1 MLQIMKKL
9 RIILLIIISGW
20 IIPSCTETLDVTPT
34 SVITT
39 ASFWKTEDSAVGALN
54 GMYVDLRSMSEAIY
68 VDGEQRSEVFEGG
81 VYGSGG
87 RNLFVN
93 ELSGDQPN
101 HADWLGFYR
110 IINSANLILKY
121 VPGITFNSESSK
133 NSILAQAYTMRA
145 YTYFVMTK
153 TWGDL
158 ILRTE
163 PTESSN
169 ADITIKERSP
179 QADVFK
185 LIKSDIDNA
194 IKLFPNNNFSSG
206 RYNWSKAAANTLK
219 GDVYLWTGKRLN
231 GGDQDFNTALTAL
244 NDVATADVSLLPKF
258 DDLFKYTNKGNKEVL
273 MTVRFQDLDGIA
285 NNFFLNM
292 WIIGSAVPS
301 TIDVATKNLIN
312 PVGSGQGLLVMTN
325 LVRLQFTDDDSRKK
339 ASFYEI
345 YTYDKAGVATFYS
358 TLCLKGQGLLSGGTR
373 LFLSDM
379 VLYRYADVLL
389 MKAEAKNALNQDP
402 TNEINLIRQRAYGT
416 NYTSHVFVN
425 GTKELND
432 TAILQE
438 RLFELVYE
446 GKRWWDLVRF
456 GKAFDLVPNLKSR
469 TGQDYLLL
477 FPIANSVLS
486 LEPKVKQNPGYN

>member
-1 MLQIMKKL
+1 MKKL
-9 RIILLIIISGW
+9 SIFLYILISGW
-20 IIPSCTETLDVTPT
+20 VVTSCSEILDVTPT

-39 ASFWKTEDSAVGALN
+39 SSFWRTEDSAVGALN

-87 RNLFVN
+87 HNLFVN
-93 ELSGDQPN
+93 DLSGDQPN
-101 HADWLGFYR
+101 HSDWRGFYR
-110 IINSANLILKY
+110 IINSANLLLKY
-121 VPGITFNSESSK
+121 VPGIPFKSEMSK

-145 YTYFVMTK
+145 FAYFVMTK

-163 PTESSN
+163 PTESSS
-169 ADITIKERSP
+169 AEITVKERSL
-179 QADVFK
+179 QEDVFK

-206 RYNWSKAAANTLK
+206 RYNWSKAGANSLK

-231 GGDQDFNTALTAL
+231 GGEQDFNTALNAL
-244 NDVATADVSLLPKF
+244 NDVSNADVALLPKF
-258 DDLFKYTNKGNKEVL
+258 ANLFEYNNKGNKEVL
-273 MTVRFQDLDGIA
+273 MSIRFQDLDGIA
-285 NNFFLNM
+285 NNLFMNM
-292 WIIGSAVPS
+292 WIIGSAIPS
-301 TIDVATKNLIN
+301 NINTETKNLIQ
-312 PVGSGQGLLVMTN
+312 PVGSGQGLLVLTD
-325 LVRLQFTDDDSRKK
+325 LVRAQFANDDTRKK
-339 ASFYEI
+339 ASFHEI
-345 YTYDKAGVATFYS
+345 YTYGKAGDSTFYS
-358 TLCLKGQGLLSGGTR
+358 TLCLKGQGLLTGGTR
-373 LFLSDM
+373 LFLSDV

-402 TNEINLIRQRAYGT
+402 TTEMNIIRQRAYGT
-416 NYTSHVFVN
+416 AYSSHVFVS
-425 GTKELND
+425 GTKVQND

-456 GKAFDLVPNLKSR
+456 GKAFDLVPNLNSR
-469 TGQDYLLL
+469 MGQDYLLL
-477 FPIANSVLS
+477 FPIANTVLS
-486 LEPKVKQNPGYN
+486 MEPKVKQNPGYN